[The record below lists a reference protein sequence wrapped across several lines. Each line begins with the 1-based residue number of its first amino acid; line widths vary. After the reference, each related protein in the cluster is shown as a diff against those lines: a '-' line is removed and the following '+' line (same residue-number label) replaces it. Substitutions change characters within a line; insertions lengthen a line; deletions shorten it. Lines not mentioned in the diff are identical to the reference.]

1 MVMCRSCFTS
11 TPQILSSTLYLH
23 SPPYG
28 SVVGDTPSHSFVLK
42 QQAQTQVYQKI
53 CSLSSRR
60 VQLQPVQRE
69 GVRRGG
75 VSENPQSQLHKWLH
89 PVLVLGV
96 RHVCAQPRCG
106 PRRIA
111 PHSGSETCTY
121 LASPNTVP
129 RSVPTISLGG
139 RQLMSTRTLHRAA
152 PPIFGTPRH
161 SAATA
166 AACELFSP
174 SSRGR
179 LVTCARRVAR

>member
-75 VSENPQSQLHKWLH
+75 VSEIPQSQLHKWLH
-89 PVLVLGV
+89 PELFLGV
-96 RHVCAQPRCG
+96 RHACASVSHSQVSDRVAQRECNVHVPRAT
-106 PRRIA
+106 R
-111 PHSGSETCTY
+111 HGSEERAHYIARWTAIDVDEDSSQGC
-121 LASPNTVP
+121 APDFWD
-129 RSVPTISLGG
+129 
-139 RQLMSTRTLHRAA
+139 STT
-152 PPIFGTPRH
+152 
-161 SAATA
+161 
-166 AACELFSP
+166 
-174 SSRGR
+174 
-179 LVTCARRVAR
+179 